1 MDSRETKSRLDC
13 CATLRLK
20 TPTTRK
26 EEADAD
32 GRPLHVFTLTHAYL
46 ANQGGFKINLR
57 RTEPSPPGETD
68 ASSWDACAP
77 FLTGELLKGVQY
89 QYPYSPLRYLNV
101 TEAEIRD
108 KSESDT
114 FVKALAIFQ
123 IISLACSV
131 VFRWIRH
138 ISVSQ
143 LEIVT
148 LAFAAMAVVLYT
160 VNFGKPRNIEVASMI
175 TMSKFSNN
183 VDTDRKI
190 RIEMAMAYDFDKF
203 SRGESDDTALGS
215 ISRIKR
221 IKHDHS
227 YHNSGNGPLGSV
239 LRYLLPGVCII
250 FGGLHC
256 IAWNYDFPSVRRRC
270 SGELE
275 VLLRLLYQ
283 LSPFSLSF
291 CAAFWKDSATRT
303 RTRGE

>member
-108 KSESDT
+108 ERIGHFCQSTSY
-114 FVKALAIFQ
+114 FPN
-123 IISLACSV
+123 
-131 VFRWIRH
+131 H
-138 ISVSQ
+138 I
-143 LEIVT
+143 
-148 LAFAAMAVVLYT
+148 A
-160 VNFGKPRNIEVASMI
+160 
-175 TMSKFSNN
+175 
-183 VDTDRKI
+183 
-190 RIEMAMAYDFDKF
+190 
-203 SRGESDDTALGS
+203 
-215 ISRIKR
+215 
-221 IKHDHS
+221 
-227 YHNSGNGPLGSV
+227 SV
-239 LRYLLPGVCII
+239 LDSDSLDSPYI
-250 FGGLHC
+250 H
-256 IAWNYDFPSVRRRC
+256 
-270 SGELE
+270 
-275 VLLRLLYQ
+275 
-283 LSPFSLSF
+283 LS
-291 CAAFWKDSATRT
+291 T
-303 RTRGE
+303 